1 MDISQDGQHFV
12 TGGDEKLVK
21 VWDYSEG
28 EVTHVGVGHSGSI
41 TSVKIS
47 SNNRSMVSTSVDGAV
62 LRWRYP
68 HPSSP

>member
-1 MDISQDGQHFV
+1 MSLCLP
-12 TGGDEKLVK
+12 TSGGDEKLVK

-41 TSVKIS
+41 TSVTIS
-47 SNNRSMVSTSVDGAV
+47 SNNRSMVSTSADGAV